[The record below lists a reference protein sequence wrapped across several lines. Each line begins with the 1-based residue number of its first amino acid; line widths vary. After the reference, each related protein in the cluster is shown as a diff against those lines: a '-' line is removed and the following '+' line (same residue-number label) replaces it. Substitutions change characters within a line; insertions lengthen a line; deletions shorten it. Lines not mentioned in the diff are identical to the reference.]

1 MRKARFQYRHNS
13 ALNVIFLL
21 LIGVSFVVAMF
32 LAHRLTEK
40 YVENEFETRK
50 IDVLEETLKPYS
62 EFFQNRV
69 PEISFYQGYLDSSS
83 AIKYVDTV
91 FRKYPFVKKIE
102 FYDTEVSNHGVSGA
116 FRINHFSMAPQAI
129 YDYTRGSKADTIVY
143 KKREPNSSGSF
154 WNMEEFNNMAAKFA
168 LYVQSV
174 EAGKPLQ
181 SADFISIFY
190 HVTHNRITFM
200 NIPRE
205 EDMLT
210 YKDLMIKDQ
219 EKSPVFQ
226 QDIVSFILDPEKLT
240 IRNTHRELYQYIHI
254 TPIVYESLNTDPDL
268 LNTELPLTGA
278 FADYKL
284 HFSSSRNHIIREI
297 YHRLVPVALSI
308 VIIYTVLLF
317 IAYLIYRNL
326 NINKKMY
333 SLQYDFIN
341 NLTHEF
347 KTPVSVIKI
356 AGNNIK
362 SAKELSDRER
372 FHYGKILDEEA
383 DKLNDLMNKLL
394 SFTQIE
400 NQSIHI
406 KKEKI
411 DIPQFIQNMV
421 DSYQIKLPEFKIEYT
436 TKDVTTFR
444 TDPVLLSSIFQNLM
458 DNAYKYSLPGQ
469 KSLNIL
475 VYTEKGNIVFK
486 FRDQGIGIPGNE
498 TENVFKKFYRIQ
510 SQYNQQGSVGL
521 GLAFCKELINLMNGT
536 ISVRSKV
543 GEGSEFTV
551 VLPFEL

>member
-1 MRKARFQYRHNS
+1 MRKARFQYRRNS

-50 IDVLEETLKPYS
+50 IDVLEETLKPYN

-91 FRKYPFVKKIE
+91 FRKYPFVKKVE
-102 FYDTEVSNHGVSGA
+102 FYDTEVSNHRQAGA
-116 FRINHFSMAPQAI
+116 FRINHFSMLPRAV
-129 YDYTRGSKADTIVY
+129 YDYRRGT
-143 KKREPNSSGSF
+143 PNSSINFSRRSANSLASPG
-154 WNMEEFNNMAAKFA
+154 NLDEFKNIAAKFA
-168 LYVQSV
+168 LYVQSM
-174 EAGKPLQ
+174 EGNKPPQ

-210 YKDLMIKDQ
+210 YRDLMLKDQ
-219 EKSPVFQ
+219 EESPVFQ
-226 QDIVSFILDPEKLT
+226 QDIMSFILDPEKLHV
-240 IRNTHRELYQYIHI
+240 RNTHRELYQYIHI

-278 FADYKL
+278 FADYNL

-297 YHRLVPVALSI
+297 YHRLVPVALAI

-326 NINKKMY
+326 NINRKMY

-372 FHYGKILDEEA
+372 HHYGKILDEEA

-406 KKEKI
+406 KKERI
-411 DIPQFIQNMV
+411 NIPVFIQNMV
-421 DSYQIKLPEFKIEYT
+421 DAYFIKLPDFNISYET
-436 TKDVTTFR
+436 GTVSTFR
-444 TDPVLLSSIFQNLM
+444 ADPVLLSSIFQNLM
-458 DNAYKYSLPGQ
+458 DNAYKYSLPG
-469 KSLNIL
+469 KKTLNIL

-486 FRDQGIGIPGNE
+486 FRDEGIGIPAAE

-536 ISVRSKV
+536 ITLRSKV

>member
-1 MRKARFQYRHNS
+1 
-13 ALNVIFLL
+13 
-21 LIGVSFVVAMF
+21 
-32 LAHRLTEK
+32 
-40 YVENEFETRK
+40 VENEFELRK

-83 AIKYVDTV
+83 AIKYADTV
-91 FRKYPFVKKIE
+91 FRKYPFVKRIE
-102 FYDTEVSNHGVSGA
+102 FYDTEVSNHRTPGA
-116 FRINHFSMAPQAI
+116 FRINHFSMAPKEI
-129 YDYTRGSKADTIVY
+129 YDYRRSPGADTVLY
-143 KKREPNSSGSF
+143 KKRRSNSSGF
-154 WNMEEFNNMAAKFA
+154 FQNMEEFNSMAAKFG
-168 LYVQSV
+168 LFIQSL
-174 EAGKPLQ
+174 EATNPLQ

-210 YKDLMIKDQ
+210 YKDLMQKDL
-219 EKSPVFQ
+219 EESPVFQ
-226 QDIVSFILDPEKLT
+226 QDIVSFILDPEKLS
-240 IRNTHRELYQYIHI
+240 IKNTHRELYQYIHI
-254 TPIVYESLNTDPDL
+254 TPVVYESLNTDPDL

-297 YHRLVPVALSI
+297 YHRLVPVALAI
-308 VIIYTVLLF
+308 VVIYTVLLF

-411 DIPQFIQNMV
+411 SIPQFIQNLV
-421 DSYQIKLPEFKIEYT
+421 DSYQIKLPDFKIEYST
-436 TKDVTTFR
+436 NDVAVFR

-469 KSLNIL
+469 KVLNIL

-486 FRDQGIGIPGNE
+486 FRDRGIGIPGDE

-536 ISVRSKV
+536 ISVKSKV

-551 VLPFEL
+551 VLPFEI

>member
-1 MRKARFQYRHNS
+1 MRKARFQYRRNS

-50 IDVLEETLKPYS
+50 IDVLEETLKPYN

-91 FRKYPFVKKIE
+91 FRKYPFVKKVE
-102 FYDTEVSNHGVSGA
+102 FYDTEVSNHRQAGA
-116 FRINHFSMAPQAI
+116 FRINHFSMLPRAV
-129 YDYTRGSKADTIVY
+129 YDYRRGT
-143 KKREPNSSGSF
+143 PNSSINFSRRSANSLASGGSLD
-154 WNMEEFNNMAAKFA
+154 EFKNIAAKFA
-168 LYVQSV
+168 LYVQSM
-174 EAGKPLQ
+174 EGNKPLQ

-210 YKDLMIKDQ
+210 YRDLMLKDQ
-219 EKSPVFQ
+219 EESPVFQ
-226 QDIVSFILDPEKLT
+226 QDIVSFILDPEKLHV
-240 IRNTHRELYQYIHI
+240 RNTHRELYQYIHI

-297 YHRLVPVALSI
+297 YHRLVPVALAI

-326 NINKKMY
+326 NINRKMY

-372 FHYGKILDEEA
+372 HHYGKILDEEA

-406 KKEKI
+406 KKERI
-411 DIPQFIQNMV
+411 NIPVFIQNMV
-421 DSYQIKLPEFKIEYT
+421 DAYFIKLPDFNISYET
-436 TKDVTTFR
+436 GTVSTFR
-444 TDPVLLSSIFQNLM
+444 ADPVLLSSIFQNLM
-458 DNAYKYSLPGQ
+458 DNAYKYSLPG
-469 KSLNIL
+469 KKTLNIL

-486 FRDQGIGIPGNE
+486 FRDEGIGIPAAE

-536 ISVRSKV
+536 ITLRSKV

>member
-50 IDVLEETLKPYS
+50 IDVLEETLKPYN

-91 FRKYPFVKKIE
+91 FRKYPFVQKIE
-102 FYDTEVSNHGVSGA
+102 FYDTEVSNHRTPGA
-116 FRINHFSMAPQAI
+116 FRMNHFSMYPRSV
-129 YDYTRGSKADTIVY
+129 YDYSRGTKARSIVFRQR
-143 KKREPNSSGSF
+143 KPGSDGSLA
-154 WNMEEFNNMAAKFA
+154 NMDEFNSVAAKFA
-168 LYVQSV
+168 LYVQSM
-174 EAGKPLQ
+174 EEGKPLQ

-205 EDMLT
+205 EDMIT
-210 YKDLMIKDQ
+210 YKDLMLKDQ
-219 EKSPVFQ
+219 AQSPVFQ
-226 QDIVSFILDPEKLT
+226 QDIVSFILDPEKLHVQ
-240 IRNTHRELYQYIHI
+240 NTHRELYQYIHI
-254 TPIVYESLNTDPDL
+254 TPVVYESLNTDPDL

-284 HFSSSRNHIIREI
+284 HFSSSRNHLIREI

-308 VIIYTVLLF
+308 VIIYTILLF

-326 NINKKMY
+326 NINRKMY

-362 SAKELSDRER
+362 SARELSDKER
-372 FHYGKILDEEA
+372 YHYGKILDEEA

-411 DIPQFIQNMV
+411 NIPVFIQNMV
-421 DSYQIKLPEFKIEYT
+421 DAYQIKLPDYDI
-436 TKDVTTFR
+436 DVNTNNVSSFR
-444 TDPVLLSSIFQNLM
+444 ADPVLLSSIFQNLM
-458 DNAYKYSLPGQ
+458 DNAYKYSSPG
-469 KSLNIL
+469 KKTLEIV

-486 FRDQGIGIPGNE
+486 FRDQGIGIPAGE

-521 GLAFCKELINLMNGT
+521 GLAFCKELINLMNGS
-536 ISVRSKV
+536 ISLKSKV